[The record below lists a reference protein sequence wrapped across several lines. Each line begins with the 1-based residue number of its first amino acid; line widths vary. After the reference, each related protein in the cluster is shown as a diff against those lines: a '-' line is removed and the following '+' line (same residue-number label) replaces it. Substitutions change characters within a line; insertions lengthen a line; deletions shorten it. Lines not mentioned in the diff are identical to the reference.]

1 MGTKR
6 IKAQDLSEA
15 AIVERSR
22 SLGNSWMFAVGL
34 EHARIT
40 KPRPQDKAFHPFD
53 TDSFNE
59 ADVHFL
65 AIALRRLRTVAS
77 TLEHVPPVWDSIRNA
92 IQIFDEKLPW
102 IKHVRDVFEHLVD
115 YAVDS
120 NLRRTKTSRRE
131 LQVWASSETGMQ
143 WMGYDID
150 WKVGLLAANDLF
162 NAIKAAYDSFFKR
175 NVPDN
180 EAFQRTLSTHK
191 PRGQRR

>member
-1 MGTKR
+1 M
-6 IKAQDLSEA
+6 
-15 AIVERSR
+15 
-22 SLGNSWMFAVGL
+22 
-34 EHARIT
+34 
-40 KPRPQDKAFHPFD
+40 
-53 TDSFNE
+53 
-59 ADVHFL
+59 
-65 AIALRRLRTVAS
+65 
-77 TLEHVPPVWDSIRNA
+77 VPPVWDSIRNA

-131 LQVWASSETGMQ
+131 LQVWGSFETGMQ

-150 WKVGLLAANDLF
+150 WKRGLLAANDLF

-180 EAFQRTLSTHK
+180 QQVLQRTLSTHK

>member
-6 IKAQDLSEA
+6 VKAQDLSEA

-65 AIALRRLRTVAS
+65 AIALHGFARSLPRSTHGTAS
-77 TLEHVPPVWDSIRNA
+77 MGFYS
-92 IQIFDEKLPW
+92 KC
-102 IKHVRDVFEHLVD
+102 
-115 YAVDS
+115 DS
-120 NLRRTKTSRRE
+120 NIR
-131 LQVWASSETGMQ
+131 
-143 WMGYDID
+143 
-150 WKVGLLAANDLF
+150 
-162 NAIKAAYDSFFKR
+162 
-175 NVPDN
+175 
-180 EAFQRTLSTHK
+180 
-191 PRGQRR
+191 